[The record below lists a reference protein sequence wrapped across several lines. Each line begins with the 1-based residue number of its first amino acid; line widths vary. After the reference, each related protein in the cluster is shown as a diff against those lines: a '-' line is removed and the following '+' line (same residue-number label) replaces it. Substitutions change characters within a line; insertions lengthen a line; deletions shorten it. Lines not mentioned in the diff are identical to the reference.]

1 MKRRSF
7 IKQAGLAAGALAAA
21 PWILPSGRLFAAS
34 GTRLVDHVV
43 LCMFAGGVRNLEAV
57 HKSEGNLMPG
67 MITGTESI
75 SADIA
80 STLATLPTITGLTLQ
95 EQGTLFKEFRFKQGP
110 TGHYH
115 GYNTTITGRY
125 VNSTLN
131 TRGRPEFPT
140 LFELYRKHSAPEKN
154 ALNAWLVTQSTNL
167 YPLLNHSEFPGYG
180 AAYGANQIT
189 PNTLFGYNSSQ
200 ELNDMINFDPLHE
213 TGIEKVKTFINNNFN
228 VSGVGISPGLRN
240 SEGDAEIIQQFIS
253 KMYVDMQ
260 AGQHSNPW
268 SVSMN
273 GDMRNIFYAEEII
286 KNLTP
291 ELLVV
296 DMFAVDTAHR
306 DFTGYCHALYKAS
319 WAMNHLWNTIQLTPG
334 MTNNTLLIIIPEI
347 GRNGAG
353 NSIVD
358 ANNRPGLDHSSED
371 GMSRELFCLI
381 AGPPSVV
388 KQNNVITTI
397 EGESIDVVPTIA
409 HALGFYDG
417 AAGMMTGQR
426 LMQAFV

>member
-7 IKQAGLAAGALAAA
+7 IKKVGLTAGGIAAA
-21 PWILPSGRLFAAS
+21 PWILPSGRLFAATGS
-34 GTRLVDHVV
+34 RLVDHVV

-57 HKSEGNLMPG
+57 HKAEGNLMPG
-67 MITGTESI
+67 MLPGNEAI
-75 SADIA
+75 SPDIA
-80 STLATLPTITGLTLQ
+80 STLSLLPSITGLTLL
-95 EQGTLFKEFRFKQGP
+95 EQGTLFQEFRFQKGP

-154 ALNAWLVTQSTNL
+154 AMNAWLVTQSSNL

-189 PNTLFGYNSSQ
+189 PNTLFGYNTSQ
-200 ELNDMINFDPLHE
+200 ELNDMIDFDPTHE
-213 TGIEKVKTFINNNFN
+213 GGIDKVRNFINNNFKLPGVN
-228 VSGVGISPGLRN
+228 VSSGIRN
-240 SEGDAEIIQQFIS
+240 SEEDSEVIQQFLS
-253 KMYVDMQ
+253 KMYADLQ
-260 AGQHSNPW
+260 AGLHNNPW
-268 SVSMN
+268 GVSMN
-273 GDMRNIFYAEEII
+273 GDMRNIFYAEEVI
-286 KNLTP
+286 KNLKP

-296 DMFAVDTAHR
+296 DMFGVDTAHR
-306 DFTGYCHALYKAS
+306 SFTGYCHALYKAS
-319 WAMNHLWNTIQLTPG
+319 WAMNHLWNTIQQTPG
-334 MTNNTLLIIIPEI
+334 MTNNTMMIVVPEI
-347 GRNGAG
+347 GRNGTG
-353 NSIVD
+353 NSLVD
-358 ANNRPGLDHSSED
+358 ENNRNGLDHTSD
-371 GMSRELFCLI
+371 DAMSRELFCLI

-388 KQNNVITTI
+388 KQNQLITTVA
-397 EGESIDVVPTIA
+397 GESIDVIPTIA

-417 AAGMMTGQR
+417 AASMLSGQK

>member
-1 MKRRSF
+1 MKRRQF
-7 IKQAGLAAGALAAA
+7 LRNAGLTAGAIAAA
-21 PWILPSGRLFAAS
+21 PWILPSGRLFAAT

-67 MITGTESI
+67 MLTGNENI

-80 STLATLPTITGLTLQ
+80 STLTALPGITGLTLQ

-125 VNSTLN
+125 VNNTLN

-167 YPLLNHSEFPGYG
+167 YPLLNHSNYPGYG

-189 PNTLFGYNSSQ
+189 PNSLLGYTLSQ
-200 ELNDMINFDPLHE
+200 ELNDMLMLDPTHE
-213 TGIEKVKTFINNNFN
+213 TGVEKVRNFLDNNFQL
-228 VSGVGISPGLRN
+228 SGMNLNSAFRN
-240 SEGDAEIIQQFIS
+240 TEEDAATIQTFIS
-253 KMYVDMQ
+253 KMYTDLQ
-260 AGQHSNPW
+260 SGLHTNPW
-268 SVSMN
+268 GVPMN

-286 KNLTP
+286 KSIKP

-296 DMFAVDTAHR
+296 DMFSVDAAHR
-306 DFTGYCHALYKAS
+306 DFTSYCHSLYQAS
-319 WAMNHLWNTIQLTPG
+319 WAMHHLWQTIQQTPG
-334 MTNNTLLIIIPEI
+334 MTNNTLMIIVPEI
-347 GRNGAG
+347 GRNATG
-353 NSIVD
+353 NSLRD
-358 ANNRPGLDHSSED
+358 ANNRAGLDHTSED
-371 GMSRELFCLI
+371 DMSRELFCMI
-381 AGPPSVV
+381 TGPASVV
-388 KQNNVITTI
+388 KQNQVISTV
-397 EGESIDVVPTIA
+397 EGESIDVIPTIA

-417 AAGMMTGQR
+417 AAGMLTGQK
-426 LMQAFV
+426 LLQAFV